1 MELMRQNFLP
11 EYKAIWEQIEFLI
24 ILNILYH
31 SGLISLKLKEFRDYI
46 FGQIKGI
53 QVSKN

>member
-1 MELMRQNFLP
+1 MRQNFLP

-24 ILNILYH
+24 IINILYH
-31 SGLISLKLKEFRDYI
+31 SGLISLKLKEIRDYI

-53 QVSKN
+53 QVNKN

>member
-11 EYKAIWEQIEFLI
+11 EYKAIWEQIEFL
-24 ILNILYH
+24 NILYH
-31 SGLISLKLKEFRDYI
+31 SGLISLKLKEIRDYI